1 MTLEKLPLEGY
12 KVHQG
17 EGDQLSYKGMALTP
31 AVQAIAIKVNEIVEY
46 INKVERMFGMDGIDS
61 PPEATR
67 DLYKEDQVK
76 GNEI

>member
-1 MTLEKLPLEGY
+1 MALKKLPLEGFTE
-12 KVHQG
+12 KN
-17 EGDQLSYKGMALTP
+17 QL
-31 AVQAIAIKVNEIVEY
+31 VEKVNEIIDY

-76 GNEI
+76 GNDI

>member
-1 MTLEKLPLEGY
+1 MTLEKLPLEGNL
-12 KVHQG
+12 K
-17 EGDQLSYKGMALTP
+17 DPITL
-31 AVQAIAIKVNEIVEY
+31 KVNEIIDY
-46 INKVERMFGMDGIDS
+46 INKVERMFGMDGIES